1 MPSLLDNLTS
11 SFGSD
16 GFDFETAFSNLGGA
30 LTAVA
35 PSGVSLDQAALGS
48 ITSGLGSGGFG
59 AIGTTVSSVLQQA
72 GGLSGSIAAP
82 ASLVQP
88 LTGAFAGASSFAT
101 ADPRSLLQLLEDA
114 AATGDGTQGLA
125 ALAGPLSA
133 LSAVRSSPL
142 VASALQLFAT
152 LVPGGLQIERTITAA
167 GDSAGGVVALVR
179 LLGALMSTDALT
191 REIGSTA
198 ASIQVM
204 LDAPSAQAAV
214 TQLRAPNAA
223 HLPQL
228 IADADP
234 NDPDAVAA
242 VAQPVAVYAGGIRS
256 AADRLV
262 RGLAFGEA
270 TLVGADLDTV
280 GQGLTQ
286 ASQLLVESDLAPV
299 HELAADVAAKL
310 DPLLRIDLGAPAASL
325 DAFLAEIDGLVGRLG
340 TAVGSID
347 PATLARPVTNALT
360 TVLAPLHEVENVAN
374 QATAAI
380 RSAFQTAQQLIA
392 SIDLRPVTD
401 AIHTAVQP
409 VVDALHELE
418 TLIGEAE
425 AELQTLAEDV
435 TAALNTVRTTLDGAA
450 ATIHGAFANVKQTID
465 DLHLENLEQTLEQDL
480 KSVASTLESAQVQ
493 PYFDTAI
500 DALNTAKS
508 VIAAVPI
515 SLLPDDTRKEL
526 DDAVKPIKD
535 IDFDTEVRDVLENAL
550 DEIMT
555 ALDTDVL
562 DEIDEAFHEVLAFIQ
577 GIDPRARLQQF
588 EQEDFDP
595 MLERIRAVDPTEVL
609 KPISDVID
617 QVKAAIADIDLRH
630 DVLGP
635 LEDAF
640 TQVEQ
645 AFADLDP
652 AALLAP
658 VEQALGQLRQ
668 QIVNAL
674 GLDTWTARLALV
686 DPFVTTLL
694 GRLDFDTVVAL
705 LDAAWGEL
713 EPSPEPSGT
722 SALGTIVSGLL
733 AGTGLTLRMDSF
745 GTVTRWIGGAD
756 ASAEVAGRLE
766 AAAAGIEST
775 AAVVQRVDPQALV
788 AAAQPGYA
796 AVVAAV
802 QALPEG
808 SLLRGRLEPLL
819 AGASP
824 LDLLG
829 TTVDNRNR
837 YLASLTA
844 LAGSLRALA
853 ASARGEVNAIAR
865 GLRDALRPLLV
876 VGDRV
881 KMVFAR
887 VGFDVVN
894 KSLRQLVRELFER
907 VKPSRVLAPL
917 SSAIAALKTKVAALI
932 HDGLVAPL
940 QDALATIQAAIDA
953 LDISFIRTS
962 LQELHDQIAAD
973 IHQLRPSVL
982 LADVLDAFD
991 ETKQTIAAF
1000 DPLGPVRTAID
1011 EMKAAI
1017 DDVAAHYRPTV
1028 LFAPLLDVYDEVV
1041 QALGSL
1047 DVRTLLDPVLK
1058 ALEDIKTQL
1067 DNGLDGTAAA
1077 LKQLQ
1082 AALP

>member
-11 SFGSD
+11 SLGTD
-16 GFDFETAFSNLGGA
+16 GFDFETAFSDLGGA

-35 PSGVSLDQAALGS
+35 PSGASLDQDALGG
-48 ITSGLGSGGFG
+48 IGQALGGSGFG
-59 AIGTTVSSVLQQA
+59 AIGTSVSAVLEQA
-72 GGLSGSIAAP
+72 GGLGGSLASP

-88 LTGAFAGASSFAT
+88 LTGAFAGASSFAS
-101 ADPRSLLQLLEDA
+101 ADPRSLLQLFEDA
-114 AATGDGTQGLA
+114 ASTGDGTQGLA
-125 ALAGPLSA
+125 ALAAPLGA
-133 LSAVRSSPL
+133 LSAIRSSPL

-152 LVPGGLQIERTITAA
+152 LVPGGLQLERTIDAA
-167 GDSAGGVVALVR
+167 GGAAPGVVALVR

-191 REIGSTA
+191 REIGGTA
-198 ASIQVM
+198 SSIQAM
-204 LDAPSAQAAV
+204 LDASSAQAALA
-214 TQLRAPNAA
+214 QLRAGGGAG
-223 HLPQL
+223 LPEL
-228 IADADP
+228 IAAPDP
-234 NDPDAVAA
+234 NDPAAVAA
-242 VAQPVAVYAGGIRS
+242 VAQPVAAFTGGIRG

-270 TLVGADLDTV
+270 TLVGADLDAV
-280 GQGLTQ
+280 GEGLTQ
-286 ASQLLVESDLAPV
+286 AARLLDESDLAPV
-299 HELAADVAAKL
+299 HGLAADLAAKL

-325 DAFLAEIDGLVGRLG
+325 DAFLAEIDGFVGQLG
-340 TAVGSID
+340 DAVDSID
-347 PATLARPVTNALT
+347 PATLARPVTSALT
-360 TVLAPLHEVENVAN
+360 SVLAPLHEVENVAN
-374 QATAAI
+374 EATAAI
-380 RSAFQTAQQLIA
+380 RSAFQTAQQAIA

-418 TLIGEAE
+418 ELVGAAQ

-435 TAALNTVRTTLDGAA
+435 TTALNTVRTTLDGAA
-450 ATIHGAFANVKQTID
+450 TTIHGAFANVKQTVD
-465 DLHLENLEQTLEQDL
+465 DLHLENLEQTLEQEL
-480 KSVASTLESAQVQ
+480 KSVATTLESAQVQ

-535 IDFDTEVRDVLENAL
+535 IDFDTEVRDVLENVL

-577 GIDPRARLQQF
+577 SIDPRARLHQF

-595 MLERIRAVDPTEVL
+595 MLARIRAVDPTEIL

-617 QVKAAIADIDLRH
+617 EVKAAIADVDLRH

-635 LEDAF
+635 LEEAF
-640 TQVEQ
+640 DELEQ
-645 AFADLDP
+645 AFAGLDP
-652 AALLAP
+652 AELLAP
-658 VEQALGQLRQ
+658 VEQQLGQLRQ
-668 QIVNAL
+668 QIENAL
-674 GLDTWTARLALV
+674 GLDVWTARLAAI

-694 GRLDFDTVVAL
+694 ARLDFDTVVSL
-705 LDAAWGEL
+705 LDAAWSEL

-722 SALGTIVSGLL
+722 SALATVVSGLL

-745 GTVTRWIGGAD
+745 ANVTRWIGGAD
-756 ASAEVAGRLE
+756 ASAEVAGRLD
-766 AAAAGIEST
+766 AAAAAVEST
-775 AAVVQRVDPQALV
+775 AAVVRQVDPQALV

-796 AVVAAV
+796 AVAAAV
-802 QALPEG
+802 EALPEG
-808 SLLRGRLEPLL
+808 SLLRDRLEPLL

-829 TTVDNRNR
+829 ATVDNRNR
-837 YLASLTA
+837 YLSSLTA
-844 LAGSLRALA
+844 LAGSLRSLA

-865 GLRDALRPLLV
+865 GLRDALRPLTQV
-876 VGDRV
+876 TDRV

-887 VGFDVVN
+887 VGFDVTS

-917 SSAIAALKTKVAALI
+917 SPAITSLKAKVAALM

-940 QDALATIQAAIDA
+940 QDALATIQHAIDA
-953 LDISFIRTS
+953 LDISFIRTG

-991 ETKQTIAAF
+991 ETKATIAAF
-1000 DPLGPVRTAID
+1000 DPLAPVRTAID

-1017 DDVAAHYRPTV
+1017 DDVASHYRPTV
-1028 LFAPLLDVYDEVV
+1028 LFAPLLDVYDEIV
-1041 QALGSL
+1041 QALGTL
-1047 DVRTLLDPVLK
+1047 DVRTLLDPILK
-1058 ALEDIKTQL
+1058 ALDDIKTQL